1 MPIAEPESV
10 NMSKAEVP
18 LSEDEVRQIS
28 RIIDTLNHSTFDYLQ
43 LEFGTLKLT
52 IGKGAQ
58 VGVPSSAPSG
68 APSGAPAP
76 APVAEPAAVAAA
88 APSASAPAAAAL
100 PAASADVPLAAG
112 EVAITASMI
121 GRFYSQPE
129 PGAAAYVSVGATV
142 REDSTVGL
150 VEAMKMF
157 NAVHAGVNGVITRIC
172 VQDAALVEY
181 GQVLFHVRPS

>member
-1 MPIAEPESV
+1 
-10 NMSKAEVP
+10 MSKAEVP
-18 LSEDEVRQIS
+18 LSEDEVQQIS

-43 LEFGTLKLT
+43 LEFGALKLT
-52 IGKGAQ
+52 IGKGGQIGAQ
-58 VGVPSSAPSG
+58 GDVPGSA
-68 APSGAPAP
+68 AAP
-76 APVAEPAAVAAA
+76 APVAAPAA
-88 APSASAPAAAAL
+88 APSAPAPAAVAPSAAAS
-100 PAASADVPLAAG
+100 AAAVSADVPLAAG

>member
-1 MPIAEPESV
+1 
-10 NMSKAEVP
+10 MSKAEVP
-18 LSEDEVRQIS
+18 LSEDEVQQIS

-43 LEFGTLKLT
+43 LEFGALKLT
-52 IGKGAQ
+52 IGKGGQIGAQ
-58 VGVPSSAPSG
+58 GDVPGSA
-68 APSGAPAP
+68 AAP
-76 APVAEPAAVAAA
+76 APVAAPAAAPAAVA
-88 APSASAPAAAAL
+88 PSAATPAAAV
-100 PAASADVPLAAG
+100 SADVPLAAG

-129 PGAAAYVSVGATV
+129 PGAAAYVSVGTAV

>member
-1 MPIAEPESV
+1 
-10 NMSKAEVP
+10 MSKAEVP

-43 LEFGTLKLT
+43 LEFGALKLT

-58 VGVPSSAPSG
+58 VGAPSSAP
-68 APSGAPAP
+68 APTPVAAPAT
-76 APVAEPAAVAAA
+76 VAAA

-100 PAASADVPLAAG
+100 PAAASADVPLAAG

>member
-1 MPIAEPESV
+1 
-10 NMSKAEVP
+10 MSKTEVP
-18 LSEDEVRQIS
+18 LSEDEVQQIS

-43 LEFGTLKLT
+43 LEFGALKLT
-52 IGKGAQ
+52 IGKGGQIGAQ
-58 VGVPSSAPSG
+58 GGVPGSA
-68 APSGAPAP
+68 AAP
-76 APVAEPAAVAAA
+76 APVAAPAAAPAAVA
-88 APSASAPAAAAL
+88 PSAATPAAAV
-100 PAASADVPLAAG
+100 SADVPLAAG

-129 PGAAAYVSVGATV
+129 PGAAAYVSVGTAV

>member
-68 APSGAPAP
+68 APAP
-76 APVAEPAAVAAA
+76 APVAAPAAVAAA

>member
-1 MPIAEPESV
+1 
-10 NMSKAEVP
+10 MSKAEVP

-43 LEFGTLKLT
+43 LEFGALKLT

-58 VGVPSSAPSG
+58 VGVPSSAP
-68 APSGAPAP
+68 APTSVAAPAT
-76 APVAEPAAVAAA
+76 VAAA
-88 APSASAPAAAAL
+88 APSAPASAP
-100 PAASADVPLAAG
+100 ASADVPLAAG

>member
-1 MPIAEPESV
+1 
-10 NMSKAEVP
+10 MSKAEVP
-18 LSEDEVRQIS
+18 LSEDEVQQIS

-43 LEFGTLKLT
+43 LEFGALKLT
-52 IGKGAQ
+52 IGKGGQIGAQ
-58 VGVPSSAPSG
+58 GGVPGSA
-68 APSGAPAP
+68 AAP
-76 APVAEPAAVAAA
+76 APVAAPAAAPAAVA
-88 APSASAPAAAAL
+88 PSAATPAAAVI
-100 PAASADVPLAAG
+100 ADVPLAAG
-112 EVAITASMI
+112 EVAITAGMI

>member
-1 MPIAEPESV
+1 
-10 NMSKAEVP
+10 MSKAEVP

-43 LEFGTLKLT
+43 LEFGALKLT

-58 VGVPSSAPSG
+58 VGAPSSAPSG

-76 APVAEPAAVAAA
+76 APVAAPAAVAAA
-88 APSASAPAAAAL
+88 APSAPASAP
-100 PAASADVPLAAG
+100 ASADVPLAAG

>member
-1 MPIAEPESV
+1 
-10 NMSKAEVP
+10 MSKAEVP

-43 LEFGTLKLT
+43 LEFGALKLT

-58 VGVPSSAPSG
+58 VGAPSSAP
-68 APSGAPAP
+68 APT
-76 APVAEPAAVAAA
+76 PVAASVAAPAAVAAA
-88 APSASAPAAAAL
+88 APSAPASAP
-100 PAASADVPLAAG
+100 ASADVPLAAG

-157 NAVHAGVNGVITRIC
+157 NAVHAGVNGVVTRIC

>member
-1 MPIAEPESV
+1 
-10 NMSKAEVP
+10 MSKAEVP
-18 LSEDEVRQIS
+18 LSEDEVQQIS

-43 LEFGTLKLT
+43 LEFGALKLT
-52 IGKGAQ
+52 IGKGGQ
-58 VGVPSSAPSG
+58 GSVPGSA
-68 APSGAPAP
+68 AAP
-76 APVAEPAAVAAA
+76 APVAAPAA
-88 APSASAPAAAAL
+88 APSALAPAAVAPSA
-100 PAASADVPLAAG
+100 AASVAAVSADMPLAAG

-129 PGAAAYVSVGATV
+129 PGAAAYVSVGTAV

>member
-1 MPIAEPESV
+1 
-10 NMSKAEVP
+10 MSKAEVP
-18 LSEDEVRQIS
+18 LSEDEVQQIS

-43 LEFGTLKLT
+43 LEFGALKLT
-52 IGKGAQ
+52 IGKGGQIGAQ
-58 VGVPSSAPSG
+58 GGVPGSA
-68 APSGAPAP
+68 AAP
-76 APVAEPAAVAAA
+76 APVAAPAAAPAAVA
-88 APSASAPAAAAL
+88 PSAATPAAAV
-100 PAASADVPLAAG
+100 SADVPLAAG

-129 PGAAAYVSVGATV
+129 PGAAAYVSVGTAV

>member
-43 LEFGTLKLT
+43 LEFGALKLT

-58 VGVPSSAPSG
+58 VGAPSS

-76 APVAEPAAVAAA
+76 APVAAPATVAAA
-88 APSASAPAAAAL
+88 APSAPASAP
-100 PAASADVPLAAG
+100 ASADVPLAAG

-157 NAVHAGVNGVITRIC
+157 NAVHAGVNGVVTRIC

>member
-1 MPIAEPESV
+1 
-10 NMSKAEVP
+10 MSKAEVP
-18 LSEDEVRQIS
+18 LSEDEVQQIS

-43 LEFGTLKLT
+43 LEFGALKLT
-52 IGKGAQ
+52 IGKGGQIGAQ
-58 VGVPSSAPSG
+58 GG
-68 APSGAPAP
+68 AAAGAATG
-76 APVAEPAAVAAA
+76 AGAAPAAVA
-88 APSASAPAAAAL
+88 PSAATPAAAV
-100 PAASADVPLAAG
+100 SADVPLAAG

>member
-1 MPIAEPESV
+1 
-10 NMSKAEVP
+10 MSKAEVP

-43 LEFGTLKLT
+43 LEFGALKLT

-58 VGVPSSAPSG
+58 VGAPSSP
-68 APSGAPAP
+68 PAP
-76 APVAEPAAVAAA
+76 APVAAPAAVAAA

-100 PAASADVPLAAG
+100 PATASADVPLAVG

-157 NAVHAGVNGVITRIC
+157 NAVHAGVNGVVTRIC

>member
-1 MPIAEPESV
+1 M
-10 NMSKAEVP
+10 NKAEVP

-43 LEFGTLKLT
+43 LEFGALKLT

-58 VGVPSSAPSG
+58 VGAPSSPAAPVPV
-68 APSGAPAP
+68 AATAPA
-76 APVAEPAAVAAA
+76 
-88 APSASAPAAAAL
+88 ASAPASAPPAAAAAL
-100 PAASADVPLAAG
+100 PAAASADVPLAAG

>member
-1 MPIAEPESV
+1 
-10 NMSKAEVP
+10 MSKAEVP

-43 LEFGTLKLT
+43 LEFGALKLT

-58 VGVPSSAPSG
+58 VGAPSS

-76 APVAEPAAVAAA
+76 APVAAPAAVAAA
-88 APSASAPAAAAL
+88 APSAPASAP
-100 PAASADVPLAAG
+100 ASADVPLAAG

-157 NAVHAGVNGVITRIC
+157 NAVHAGVNGVVTRIC

>member
-43 LEFGTLKLT
+43 LEFGALKLT

-58 VGVPSSAPSG
+58 VGAPSS

-76 APVAEPAAVAAA
+76 APVAAPAAVAAA
-88 APSASAPAAAAL
+88 APSAPASAP
-100 PAASADVPLAAG
+100 ASADVPLAAG

-157 NAVHAGVNGVITRIC
+157 NAVHAGVNGVVTRIC

>member
-1 MPIAEPESV
+1 
-10 NMSKAEVP
+10 MSKAEVP
-18 LSEDEVRQIS
+18 LSEDEVQQIS

-43 LEFGTLKLT
+43 LEFGALKLT
-52 IGKGAQ
+52 IGKGGQIGAQ
-58 VGVPSSAPSG
+58 GDVPGSA
-68 APSGAPAP
+68 AAP
-76 APVAEPAAVAAA
+76 APVAAPAAAPAAVA
-88 APSASAPAAAAL
+88 PSAATPAAAV
-100 PAASADVPLAAG
+100 SADVPLAAG

>member
-1 MPIAEPESV
+1 
-10 NMSKAEVP
+10 MSKAEVP

-43 LEFGTLKLT
+43 LEFGALKLT

-58 VGVPSSAPSG
+58 VGVPSSAP
-68 APSGAPAP
+68 APTSVAASVAAPAT
-76 APVAEPAAVAAA
+76 VAAA
-88 APSASAPAAAAL
+88 APSAPASAP
-100 PAASADVPLAAG
+100 ASADVPLAVG

>member
-43 LEFGTLKLT
+43 LEFGALKLT

-58 VGVPSSAPSG
+58 VGAPSSAPSG

-76 APVAEPAAVAAA
+76 APVAAPAAVAAA
-88 APSASAPAAAAL
+88 APSAPASAP
-100 PAASADVPLAAG
+100 ASADVPLAAG

-157 NAVHAGVNGVITRIC
+157 NAVHAGVNGVVTRIC

>member
-1 MPIAEPESV
+1 
-10 NMSKAEVP
+10 MSKAEVP

-43 LEFGTLKLT
+43 LEFGALKLT

-58 VGVPSSAPSG
+58 VGAPSSAPSG

-76 APVAEPAAVAAA
+76 APVAAPAAVAAA
-88 APSASAPAAAAL
+88 APSAPASAP
-100 PAASADVPLAAG
+100 ASADVPLAAG

-121 GRFYSQPE
+121 GRGYSQPE

-157 NAVHAGVNGVITRIC
+157 NAVHAGVNGVVTRIC

>member
-1 MPIAEPESV
+1 M
-10 NMSKAEVP
+10 NKAEVP

-43 LEFGTLKLT
+43 LEFGALKLT

-58 VGVPSSAPSG
+58 VGAPSSPAAPVPV
-68 APSGAPAP
+68 AAPAP
-76 APVAEPAAVAAA
+76 A
-88 APSASAPAAAAL
+88 ASALPAAAAAL
-100 PAASADVPLAAG
+100 PAAASADVPLAAG

>member
-1 MPIAEPESV
+1 
-10 NMSKAEVP
+10 MSKAEVP

-43 LEFGTLKLT
+43 LEFGALKLT

-58 VGVPSSAPSG
+58 VGAPSSAPSG
-68 APSGAPAP
+68 APAPVPVSAPAT
-76 APVAEPAAVAAA
+76 VAAA
-88 APSASAPAAAAL
+88 APAASAPAAAAL
-100 PAASADVPLAAG
+100 PAATSADVPLAAG

>member
-1 MPIAEPESV
+1 
-10 NMSKAEVP
+10 MSKAEVP

-43 LEFGTLKLT
+43 LEFGALKLT

-58 VGVPSSAPSG
+58 VGVPSSAP
-68 APSGAPAP
+68 APTSVAASVAAPAT
-76 APVAEPAAVAAA
+76 VAAA
-88 APSASAPAAAAL
+88 APSAPASAP
-100 PAASADVPLAAG
+100 ASADVPLAAG

>member
-43 LEFGTLKLT
+43 LEFGALKLT

-58 VGVPSSAPSG
+58 VGAPSSAPSG

-76 APVAEPAAVAAA
+76 APVAAPAAVAAA
-88 APSASAPAAAAL
+88 APSAPASAP
-100 PAASADVPLAAG
+100 ASADVPLAAG

>member
-1 MPIAEPESV
+1 
-10 NMSKAEVP
+10 MSKAEVP
-18 LSEDEVRQIS
+18 LSEDEVWQIS

-43 LEFGTLKLT
+43 LEFGALKLT

-58 VGVPSSAPSG
+58 VGAPSSAPSG
-68 APSGAPAP
+68 VPAP
-76 APVAEPAAVAAA
+76 APVAAPATVAAA
-88 APSASAPAAAAL
+88 APSAPASAP
-100 PAASADVPLAAG
+100 ASADVPLAAG

>member
-1 MPIAEPESV
+1 
-10 NMSKAEVP
+10 MSKAEVP
-18 LSEDEVRQIS
+18 LSEDEVQQIS

-43 LEFGTLKLT
+43 LEFGALKLT
-52 IGKGAQ
+52 IGKGGQIGAQ
-58 VGVPSSAPSG
+58 GGVPGSA
-68 APSGAPAP
+68 AAP
-76 APVAEPAAVAAA
+76 APVAAPAAAPAAVA
-88 APSASAPAAAAL
+88 PSAATPAAAV
-100 PAASADVPLAAG
+100 SADVPLAAG
-112 EVAITASMI
+112 EVAITAGMI

-129 PGAAAYVSVGATV
+129 TGAAAYVSVGATV

>member
-1 MPIAEPESV
+1 
-10 NMSKAEVP
+10 MSKAEVP

-43 LEFGTLKLT
+43 LEFGALKLT

-58 VGVPSSAPSG
+58 VGAPSSAPSG
-68 APSGAPAP
+68 AP
-76 APVAEPAAVAAA
+76 APVPVAAA
-88 APSASAPAAAAL
+88 APAASAPAAAAL
-100 PAASADVPLAAG
+100 PAATSADVPLAAG

-150 VEAMKMF
+150 IEAMKMF

>member
-43 LEFGTLKLT
+43 LEFGALKLT

-58 VGVPSSAPSG
+58 VGVPSSAP
-68 APSGAPAP
+68 APTSVAAPAT
-76 APVAEPAAVAAA
+76 VAAA
-88 APSASAPAAAAL
+88 APSAPASAP
-100 PAASADVPLAAG
+100 ASADVPLAAG